1 MKKPKRKLVVSGIN
15 DCMRQLRAAL
25 DAVDMLNAETVEVRN
40 KLVAERSQRI
50 AAEEETKKTRAN
62 FNDLKTRLH
71 NAELETS
78 RLNGYMQR
86 VREDDNVADPLIEII
101 DASGTHRVS
110 KRWPSNSMQFGAAS
124 NNAAGNDYITDNY
137 GNRQKKEHWITY

>member
-15 DCMRQLRAAL
+15 DCMNQLRAAL
-25 DAVDMLNAETVEVRN
+25 DTNDTLVSETILLRDKVSVEYNRR
-40 KLVAERSQRI
+40 L

-62 FNDLKTRLH
+62 FGDLKKRLH
-71 NAELETS
+71 EVELETS

-124 NNAAGNDYITDNY
+124 NMAAGNDYITDNY